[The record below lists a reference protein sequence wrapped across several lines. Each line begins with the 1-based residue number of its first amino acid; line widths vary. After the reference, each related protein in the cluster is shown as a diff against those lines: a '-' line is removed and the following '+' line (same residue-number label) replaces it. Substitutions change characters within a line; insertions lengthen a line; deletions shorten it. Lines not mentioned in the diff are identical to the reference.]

1 LYHAA
6 SFTLR
11 GASVHLYFSGLPID
25 LWVVILELGISKDH
39 ALLSKA
45 RDGEEYPFRV
55 SFVMKD
61 YIHYFRDLTCLIGRT
76 IHIVYQYGVRDAL
89 GANTFHMDKVFIY
102 EVAHSSRVQKHLDRM
117 HFASV
122 SGADFYRE
130 DDRYSTSI
138 KGVGRESF
146 G

>member
-6 SFTLR
+6 SFALR
-11 GASVHLYFSGLPID
+11 GASVHLYFSGLLID
-25 LWVVILELGISKDH
+25 LWVVILEPGISEDH
-39 ALLSKA
+39 ALLSEA
-45 RDGEEYPFRV
+45 RDGEECSFRV
-55 SFVMKD
+55 SFVTKD

-102 EVAHSSRVQKHLDRM
+102 EVAHSSGVQKHLDGM
-117 HFASV
+117 YLASV
-122 SGADFYRE
+122 GGADFYRE